1 MNHPMRAR
9 FAVVSVA
16 LGEVLLGV
24 AFLVL
29 HLMSPSDGARLIP
42 GQPAWKPNGVVVTP
56 IQTQPQGL
64 QPGDL
69 VVGIDGSSL
78 ESWAQALF
86 DPGISRPHWHVG
98 QTVIYTVVR
107 NGRQLEAPVTLGN
120 YPLGAILLREWSTVL
135 FALVFLLVAAFVFLR
150 RPNDRAAQV
159 QLIIGASI
167 TGATTWS
174 LGLQVGDLV
183 NGIGFWLFKATTF
196 VVFAL
201 FWVSLL
207 HFALIF
213 PEQHPIIR
221 KRSWMIPLIY
231 SAPYACALVYFASAW
246 PGAASTL
253 DWMGRW
259 ISGENILPPVYLALA
274 IAAVIWGYY
283 VSQSVASRQ
292 KIRWLLY
299 ASLLSGGSSIVLW
312 SLPTALLGYSLIN
325 SNMLGLLVLP
335 YPLALAIAILRYRLW
350 DIDTLI
356 NKALVYGLLTGILAA
371 LYAGLI
377 VGLESLA
384 DAITGGHASEQPVAL
399 VISTLVIWAL
409 FQPLRKRL
417 QATIDRRFYRKKY
430 DATRTLTAF
439 SAVLRNEVN
448 LEQVREQLI
457 AVVQETMQPT
467 HVSLWL
473 RQPRQPDKERWQPR
487 ASGMLAS
494 PNAPHQAASELQ
506 NG

>member
-1 MNHPMRAR
+1 M
-9 FAVVSVA
+9 
-16 LGEVLLGV
+16 
-24 AFLVL
+24 
-29 HLMSPSDGARLIP
+29 
-42 GQPAWKPNGVVVTP
+42 
-56 IQTQPQGL
+56 
-64 QPGDL
+64 
-69 VVGIDGSSL
+69 
-78 ESWAQALF
+78 
-86 DPGISRPHWHVG
+86 
-98 QTVIYTVVR
+98 
-107 NGRQLEAPVTLGN
+107 
-120 YPLGAILLREWSTVL
+120 
-135 FALVFLLVAAFVFLR
+135 
-150 RPNDRAAQV
+150 
-159 QLIIGASI
+159 
-167 TGATTWS
+167 
-174 LGLQVGDLV
+174 
-183 NGIGFWLFKATTF
+183 
-196 VVFAL
+196 
-201 FWVSLL
+201 
-207 HFALIF
+207 
-213 PEQHPIIR
+213 
-221 KRSWMIPLIY
+221 
-231 SAPYACALVYFASAW
+231 
-246 PGAASTL
+246 
-253 DWMGRW
+253 
-259 ISGENILPPVYLALA
+259 
-274 IAAVIWGYY
+274 
-283 VSQSVASRQ
+283 
-292 KIRWLLY
+292 
-299 ASLLSGGSSIVLW
+299 
-312 SLPTALLGYSLIN
+312 ALLGYSLIN

-335 YPLALAIAILRYRLW
+335 YPLALAVAILRYRLW

-439 SAVLRNEVN
+439 SAVLRSEVN

-473 RQPRQPDKERWQPR
+473 RQPGQPDRERWQPR